1 MASQHKTLLCQYHY
15 DPLDQLTGHTQSESL
30 ELQRFYCKT
39 RMATEIQ
46 GTTRRSIFQ
55 HGDLLLA
62 QQCQGEARDATLL
75 ATDQQRSVL
84 HTLKANNQ
92 PHPIA
97 YSPYGHRPSGSGL
110 TSLLGFNGER
120 PDPVT
125 GHYLLGNGY
134 RAFNPVLMRFNS
146 PDSLSPFGKGG
157 MNAYIYCMGDPVN
170 LQDPNGHAPQSILN
184 FLAKIFGKRSSQATP
199 PLTTP
204 ATSASTSHISE
215 NPITERDRSKS
226 IPSLRTQP
234 RHDATL
240 KFART
245 KTDIYAVDRELLNVE
260 KIERF
265 KNDIK
270 ELELNVIPKNR
281 LLEERYLRETKA
293 YNAAYRD
300 LSERAVHR
308 GDKYEVAPPSYE
320 SVQRKDMLYTFR
332 DWTSM
337 QEKKLLTLKE
347 QLNTLRNG

>member
-15 DPLDQLTGHTQSESL
+15 DPLDQLTGHPQSESL

-62 QQCQGEARDATLL
+62 QQQRQGEARDATLL

-84 HTLKANNQ
+84 QTLKANNQ

-157 MNAYIYCMGDPVN
+157 INAYVYCMGDPIN
-170 LQDPNGHAPQSILN
+170 LQDPNGHIPSILK
-184 FLAKIFGKRSSQATP
+184 FLKTKFGKRPSPATQP
-199 PLTTP
+199 PTTP
-204 ATSASTSHISE
+204 ATSTSTSQLFS
-215 NPITERDRSKS
+215 NPIIERSRSAS
-226 IPSLRTQP
+226 LPSLPTQP
-234 RHDATL
+234 RNDAKL
-240 KFART
+240 YFARG
-245 KTDIYAVDRELLNVE
+245 KTDIYGVDRNFLNVE
-260 KIERF
+260 KIDQL
-265 KNDIK
+265 KVDIK
-270 ELELNVIPKNR
+270 ELEFNVIPKNR
-281 LLEERYLRETKA
+281 LLEERYLHETKA

-300 LSERAVHR
+300 LSERAIRR

-320 SVQRKDMLYTFR
+320 SVQRQHELYTLR

-337 QEKKLLTLKE
+337 QQKELSTLKQ
-347 QLNTLRNG
+347 QLDALRNG